1 MAMTFVAHAQYDS
14 HVSNIMSIA
23 NLDFDDLTV
32 ATCAHACTRSANKE
46 QTCLGEFLLFPVS
59 VCL

>member
-14 HVSNIMSIA
+14 HLYLSSA

-32 ATCAHACTRSANKE
+32 AALALPIRNGSSY
-46 QTCLGEFLLFPVS
+46 FPTK
-59 VCL
+59 